1 MIYSDVI
8 LTMIVSGMLDPRL
21 LGKIKIPDR
30 RFSFS
35 GRGAAAAELLRNIF
49 AYKYIDK
56 GNIQFIYQFNQG
68 GIQMVTISKFSLEN
82 TRYQNLLSRKSGIPE
97 AVEITVKDVLKNVK
111 EKGDEALKEYMQKFD
126 GVDIDEIG
134 LMVSDA
140 EFEAAKERV
149 SDEFKNAVKLACD
162 NLFRFHRRQLP
173 SGFVEKFENG
183 AVLERKY
190 TPLNSV
196 AVTVPGDMAPLISTL
211 CMNLVPAVVAG
222 VPNIYIL
229 TKPRKDGT
237 IDDRL
242 LYVAD
247 YLGVRNYYK
256 ISGSQ
261 GLAAVA
267 YGTEKVKKVDAI
279 TGPGNNYT
287 QMAKKLLFG
296 EVKIDSIA
304 GPSEIAIIADE
315 KADPTFIAADMMS
328 QAEHGTGFEASTAFV
343 LSETQAEKI
352 KAEINRLTSEND
364 LVKETEKTFTNYGD
378 IFVVDSINEAVEA
391 VNGIAPEHAELLLE
405 DYEEV
410 LSKITNAGAVF
421 VGEYSTEPVGDYF
434 CGTNHIL
441 PTCGTA
447 RFSSGMS
454 VNEFVR
460 GYSVIKYPENALKEN
475 ADYIIELA
483 EAEGM
488 RAHALAVKVR
498 K

>member
-315 KADPTFIAADMMS
+315 KANPTFIAADMMS

-364 LVKETEKTFTNYGD
+364 LVKATEKTFTNYGD

>member
-1 MIYSDVI
+1 
-8 LTMIVSGMLDPRL
+8 
-21 LGKIKIPDR
+21 
-30 RFSFS
+30 
-35 GRGAAAAELLRNIF
+35 
-49 AYKYIDK
+49 
-56 GNIQFIYQFNQG
+56 
-68 GIQMVTISKFSLEN
+68 MVTISKFDLEN
-82 TRYQNLLSRKSGIPE
+82 PRFQNLLSRKSGIPE
-97 AVEITVKDVLKNVK
+97 SVEITVKEVLKNVK
-111 EKGDEALKEYMQKFD
+111 EKGDAALHAYMQRFD

-134 LMVSDA
+134 LMVSDE
-140 EFEAAKERV
+140 EFEAAKKRV
-149 SDEFKNAVKLACD
+149 SDEFKEAVKKACD

-173 SGFVEKFENG
+173 TGFTEEFENG

-190 TPLNSV
+190 TALNSV

-229 TKPRKDGT
+229 TKPKKDGS
-237 IDDRL
+237 IDDGL

-267 YGTEKVKKVDAI
+267 YGTETVKKVDAI

-315 KADPTFIAADMMS
+315 KANPTFIAADMMS

-343 LSETQAEKI
+343 LSEKQAEEI
-352 KAEINRLTSEND
+352 RAEIIRLTEEND
-364 LVKETEKTFTNYGD
+364 LKAATEKTFTNYGD
-378 IFVVDSINEAVEA
+378 IFVVDSIDDA
-391 VNGIAPEHAELLLE
+391 VNAVNKIAPEHVEVLLE
-405 DYEEV
+405 DSEEV
-410 LSKITNAGAVF
+410 LPKLTNAGAVF

-454 VNEFVR
+454 VNEFMR
-460 GYSVIKYPENALKEN
+460 GYSVIKYPENALQEN
-475 ADYIIELA
+475 ADYIIQLA

-488 RAHALAVKVR
+488 IAHSLAVKVR
-498 K
+498 R